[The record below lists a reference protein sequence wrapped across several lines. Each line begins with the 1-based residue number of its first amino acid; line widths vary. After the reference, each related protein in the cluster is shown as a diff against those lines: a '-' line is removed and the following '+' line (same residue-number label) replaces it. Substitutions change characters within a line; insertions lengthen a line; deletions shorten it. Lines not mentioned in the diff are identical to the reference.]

1 MNHKAQKILNY
12 CNAKNNLIKRENKR
26 INTLKNTNS
35 SQTVLVNFVDNV
47 KKELINGNDYDIS
60 NMNKQNIQISQ
71 KINMD
76 FSKEQVDMKDVDIF
90 DINDV
95 YNKNIKCLYNIYQQ
109 KYRNDINVTG
119 FGDFIRG
126 CYFLLDFCD
135 RFSIK
140 LQVIINHDLN
150 IFLKNRV
157 QLSNNTSFSNIV
169 FFVNNNWDS
178 YYIDKNE
185 NIHSRPGKYIT
196 SSFIKYLKEDAFI
209 INDSAFIYTIA
220 YPINNISENHKKIM
234 QKILEPNDEMKLYVY
249 KTLENNEMIIKN
261 YNVIHIRTGDSY
273 LNDEKNKISFDQVKK
288 IRDNIYSLIKS
299 EKQNTKFIVISD
311 NNYLKK
317 IIKSIFTSFVI
328 LMNDITHFGEG
339 QILKIDKIKNTMLDF
354 YIMALSNKIF
364 SFSIYEHGTGFSQ
377 WCAETYNIPYSCK
390 LLNL

>member
-1 MNHKAQKILNY
+1 
-12 CNAKNNLIKRENKR
+12 
-26 INTLKNTNS
+26 
-35 SQTVLVNFVDNV
+35 
-47 KKELINGNDYDIS
+47 
-60 NMNKQNIQISQ
+60 
-71 KINMD
+71 
-76 FSKEQVDMKDVDIF
+76 
-90 DINDV
+90 
-95 YNKNIKCLYNIYQQ
+95 
-109 KYRNDINVTG
+109 
-119 FGDFIRG
+119 
-126 CYFLLDFCD
+126 
-135 RFSIK
+135 
-140 LQVIINHDLN
+140 
-150 IFLKNRV
+150 
-157 QLSNNTSFSNIV
+157 
-169 FFVNNNWDS
+169 
-178 YYIDKNE
+178 
-185 NIHSRPGKYIT
+185 
-196 SSFIKYLKEDAFI
+196 LKEDAFI